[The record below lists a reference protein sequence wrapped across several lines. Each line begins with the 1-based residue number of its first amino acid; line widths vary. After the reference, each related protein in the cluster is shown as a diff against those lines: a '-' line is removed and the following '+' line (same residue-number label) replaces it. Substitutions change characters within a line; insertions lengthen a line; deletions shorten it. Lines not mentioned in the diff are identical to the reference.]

1 MQFESTTTFWKWNGS
16 SLLLPGIASII
27 NNTWHQTIDDT
38 PLEYITIENQDQLQA
53 VSSQQIHIWQMKKMT
68 AMMMKLLMMVMII
81 LKKWK
86 TLFYRSTQFQKLP
99 KRRYFNLVPLLP
111 YQLKCFQ
118 VLLDELSLFS
128 ENVRRIIFESRKRN
142 RTRMDIGENM
152 KRYFKTL
159 DDGLLS
165 YMKRKVCSKKKKNIE
180 LNIKSGKTG
189 KGEISILH
197 VWIYCMG
204 KSTKGFIT
212 RRICSLFQRWGT
224 WLWRVFQA
232 G

>member
-1 MQFESTTTFWKWNGS
+1 
-16 SLLLPGIASII
+16 
-27 NNTWHQTIDDT
+27 
-38 PLEYITIENQDQLQA
+38 
-53 VSSQQIHIWQMKKMT
+53 
-68 AMMMKLLMMVMII
+68 
-81 LKKWK
+81 
-86 TLFYRSTQFQKLP
+86 
-99 KRRYFNLVPLLP
+99 
-111 YQLKCFQ
+111 
-118 VLLDELSLFS
+118 
-128 ENVRRIIFESRKRN
+128 
-142 RTRMDIGENM
+142 MDIGENM

-212 RRICSLFQRWGT
+212 RRICSLFQR
-224 WLWRVFQA
+224 
-232 G
+232 